1 MRTLTVAIA
10 LLVSIGAS
18 AQRAPETREQTDHG
32 VLITDS
38 AGRAVRFEGR
48 DGVVVEYLYDRADA
62 EETSGITVRVS
73 DKLRLTVKYDGRR
86 ESQVAGLPTL
96 TSVFDSTGRTVAVLA
111 DGVPLARLEYTEG
124 ELFSRISLPRHFTW
138 TCSAAGPRRV
148 RQSVANARG
157 KVVASQTT
165 TTDMSMEGIRNGH
178 LYDAAAE
185 ELGVDLDAV
194 TYEQSPTLALTT
206 VRDAD
211 GHVALYIVHTDGCD
225 VGFRPN
231 GEAIF
236 YDLRLSVLGG
246 SIPPGSDVLVSKAWE
261 MQRGTIPDH
270 LLLTARGS
278 AGVSLEEAAKGAIA
292 AAWTDA
298 KGRVHTIV
306 ANE

>member
-1 MRTLTVAIA
+1 MRTLTLAVV
-10 LLVSIGAS
+10 LLLSIGAS
-18 AQRAPETREQTDHG
+18 AQRPAETREATDRG
-32 VLITDS
+32 VLITDPS
-38 AGRAVRFEGR
+38 GRVVRFEGR
-48 DGVVVEYLYDRADA
+48 DGIVVESLYDSADA
-62 EETSGITVRVS
+62 EETSGVTVRVS
-73 DKLRLTVKYDGRR
+73 ETLHLTVKSDGR
-86 ESQVAGLPTL
+86 ETQVAGLPRL
-96 TSVFDSTGRTVAVLA
+96 TSVFDSAGRTIAVLA
-111 DGVPLARLEYTEG
+111 DGVALAKLEYTED
-124 ELFSRISLPRHFTW
+124 ELFSRISLPKQFTW
-138 TCSAAGPRRV
+138 TCSTAGPRRV

-157 KVVASQTT
+157 KVLASQTA
-165 TTDMSMEGIRNGH
+165 TTDMSMEGIRNVH

-185 ELGVDLDAV
+185 ELGVNLDAV

-206 VRDAD
+206 VRDAE

-231 GEAIF
+231 GVAIF
-236 YDLRLSVLGG
+236 YDLKLSVLGG

-270 LLLTARGS
+270 LLLTAGGR

-298 KGRVHTIV
+298 NGRVHSIV